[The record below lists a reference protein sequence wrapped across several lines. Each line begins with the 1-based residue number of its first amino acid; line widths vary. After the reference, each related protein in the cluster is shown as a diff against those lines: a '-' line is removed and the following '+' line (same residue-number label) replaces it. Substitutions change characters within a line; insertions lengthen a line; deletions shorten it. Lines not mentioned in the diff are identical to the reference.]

1 MQKYTKMCFPEGVFE
16 QNNKQAHP
24 NIELGRNT
32 SMAGVQAHVA
42 TD

>member
-1 MQKYTKMCFPEGVFE
+1 MRFPEGVFE

-32 SMAGVQAHVA
+32 SVAGV
-42 TD
+42 